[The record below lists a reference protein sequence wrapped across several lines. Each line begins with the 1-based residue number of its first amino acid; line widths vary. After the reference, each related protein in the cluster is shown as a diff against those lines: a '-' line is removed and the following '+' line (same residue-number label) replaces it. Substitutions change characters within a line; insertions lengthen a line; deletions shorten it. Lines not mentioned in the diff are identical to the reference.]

1 MGKLTKS
8 EEHYRDLMHDIIET
22 NQMYTVVQGIGDV
35 VSGVYGDMVFKSD
48 QKDWFWLWSG
58 FDNDIEQE
66 LYDIYLDTEG
76 QPEGEYEFT
85 AIFTRTRDEG
95 LVLEF
100 IELTFIQTFTQRS
113 RELALDQIL
122 YDDEILDI
130 FGN

>member
-1 MGKLTKS
+1 MTKS
-8 EEHYRDLMHDIIET
+8 EEHYRDLMYEIIET
-22 NQMYTVVQGIGDV
+22 NQSYTVVQGIGDV
-35 VSGVYGDMVFKSD
+35 VKGGYGDMGFKPD

-58 FDNDIEQE
+58 FDNDVEQY

-100 IELTFIQTFTQRS
+100 IELQFIQTFEQRH
-113 RELALDQIL
+113 RERVLDEL
-122 YDDEILDI
+122 LDGPLDL
-130 FGN
+130 FF

>member
-1 MGKLTKS
+1 MKKLTKS

-22 NQMYTVVQGIGDV
+22 NKTYTVVQGIGDV
-35 VSGVYGDMVFKSD
+35 IKAGYGDMGFKSD

-66 LYDIYLDTEG
+66 LYDIYLDTKG

-85 AIFTRTRDEG
+85 AIFTKSREEG
-95 LVLEF
+95 LMLEF

-113 RELALDQIL
+113 RERALDQIL
-122 YDDEILDI
+122 DDDIIDI
-130 FGN
+130 FNI

>member
-1 MGKLTKS
+1 MEKLTKS
-8 EEHYRDLMHDIIET
+8 EEFHRDLMHDIIET
-22 NQMYTVVQGIGDV
+22 NKMYTVVQGIGDV
-35 VSGVYGDMVFKSD
+35 VQGSYGMGFKSD

-66 LYDIYLDTEG
+66 LYDIYLDTKG

-85 AIFTRTRDEG
+85 AIFTKSREEG
-95 LVLEF
+95 LILEF

-122 YDDEILDI
+122 DENTLD
-130 FGN
+130 FFL